1 MESWRLPRGIGFARG
16 RKARQTHG
24 KSSDIGSSDS
34 EPGVRAVLT
43 HKEYHFK
50 MRNIIGGVFQSLDGV
65 MQAPGGPEEDR
76 AGGFDLGG
84 WIWEFTDD
92 TTRDAMSGYLLG
104 APYDLLLGRK
114 TYEIF
119 AAYWPHTP
127 EGNPIAARFN
137 ATAKHVLSRGDAP
150 LDWNNSHELPGI
162 DAVEKLKTTDGPD
175 LLIQGST
182 TLYPQLLGAGLIDR
196 LLIQTFPIV
205 LGRGTWLFGDGT
217 PPGGMRLVS
226 SVVSTTGVV
235 IATYE
240 PTGEMPTLSLGPRS
254 PSGA

>member
-1 MESWRLPRGIGFARG
+1 M
-16 RKARQTHG
+16 RK
-24 KSSDIGSSDS
+24 
-34 EPGVRAVLT
+34 
-43 HKEYHFK
+43 
-50 MRNIIGGVFQSLDGV
+50 IIGGVFLSLDGV

-76 AGGFDLGG
+76 SDGFDLGG
-84 WIWEFTDD
+84 WIGAFTDD
-92 TTRDAMSGYLLG
+92 TTHAAVVGLLLS

-119 AAYWPHTP
+119 APYWPNMP

-137 ATAKHVLSRGDAP
+137 TAAKYVLSRSDDT
-150 LDWNNSHELPGI
+150 LDWNNSHKLPGI
-162 DAVEKLKTTDGPD
+162 DAVKKLKTTDGPD

-182 TLYPQLLGAGLIDR
+182 TLYPQLFSAGLIDR

-205 LGRGTWLFGDGT
+205 LGRGKRLFGEGT
-217 PPGGMRLVS
+217 PPGGMKLVS

-240 PTGEMPTLSLGPRS
+240 PTGQMPTFSNVGS
-254 PSGA
+254 A

>member
-1 MESWRLPRGIGFARG
+1 M
-16 RKARQTHG
+16 RK
-24 KSSDIGSSDS
+24 
-34 EPGVRAVLT
+34 
-43 HKEYHFK
+43 
-50 MRNIIGGVFQSLDGV
+50 IIGGVFQSLDGV
-65 MQAPGGPEEDR
+65 MQAPGRPEEDR

-84 WIWEFTDD
+84 WIGAFTDD
-92 TTRDAMSGYLLG
+92 TTRDAVIGYLLG

-119 AAYWPHTP
+119 AAYWPYMP

-137 ATAKHVLSRGDAP
+137 ATAKHVLSRGDDT
-150 LDWNNSHELPGI
+150 LDWNNSHKLPGI
-162 DAVEKLKTTDGPD
+162 DAVKKLKTTDGPD

-182 TLYPQLLGAGLIDR
+182 TLYPQLLSAGLIDR

-205 LGRGTWLFGDGT
+205 LGRGKRLFGEGT

-240 PTGEMPTLSLGPRS
+240 PAGQMPTLSLEPPS
-254 PSGA
+254 PSDAEITRRERVKREG